1 MLAWLLPLFGS
12 IGLGVAGQL
21 AFKQGVGDGDG
32 RAPMDV
38 VVDALTAPMIWGGL
52 AAYGLSLVLW
62 LWVLSRAPLNV
73 AYPMLAL
80 GYVAV
85 VILSAWALGE
95 RVPPTR
101 WLAIAIIAGG
111 WPC

>member
-1 MLAWLLPLFGS
+1 
-12 IGLGVAGQL
+12 
-21 AFKQGVGDGDG
+21 
-32 RAPMDV
+32 
-38 VVDALTAPMIWGGL
+38 
-52 AAYGLSLVLW
+52 
-62 LWVLSRAPLNV
+62 
-73 AYPMLAL
+73 MLAL

-111 WPC
+111 VALLTRNASAA